1 MGFAYGFD
9 SLQRKECTLYVWFK
23 STPHQLQQT
32 RLATEKHFRCACLLF
47 LPIKRSVYYRH
58 T

>member
-1 MGFAYGFD
+1 MSYVRFD
-9 SLQRKECTLYVWFK
+9 SA
-23 STPHQLQQT
+23 PHQLQQT

-47 LPIKRSVYYRH
+47 LPIKRSVYHRH